1 MRTTKHMRL
10 PNGFGQISFIKGK
23 LRKPYRAMI
32 TVGFADNG
40 RPICQILKPQGYF
53 ATYTEAFTALIEQQ
67 KNPYDI
73 SKDICFKDLYEEW
86 YKIQEQSAKHGNLNH
101 YRMGYKNLKEI
112 YDMPVKDIKPRVI
125 RSVIDKHRDTPS
137 APKRMKVVLNLVM
150 DYALENELIPRNYAR
165 ETKIETSFETIN
177 EHISFTDEELNI
189 LWQHTD
195 DDTVKM
201 ILIQCYTGLRPGEL
215 TSLECANIILD
226 ENYLIGGM
234 KTKAGTNRKVPIHP
248 SIKPFLE
255 KYLEENF
262 GQKYLFHKSESYKV
276 RIESY
281 RVAFKNTLSKYQL
294 NEAHRCHD
302 PRKCFVTEAKKY
314 QLDEYAIKLIV
325 GHAIKD
331 ITEKVYTERSLDWLY
346 AEICKIK
353 SPCRNNV
360 GIDQF

>member
-32 TVGFADNG
+32 TTGFADNG

-53 ATYTEAFTALIEQQ
+53 ATYTEAFTALVEQQ
-67 KNPYDI
+67 KNPYEIEKDI
-73 SKDICFKDLYEEW
+73 SFLELYQEW
-86 YKIQEQSAKHGNLNH
+86 YEIQKRSAKKGNLNH
-101 YRMGYKNLKEI
+101 YQMGFKNLKEI
-112 YDMPVKDIKPRVI
+112 YSMPVKDIKPRVI

-137 APKRMKVVLNLVM
+137 APKRMKVVLNMVL

-165 ETKIETSFETIN
+165 ETKIETGFQTIK
-177 EHISFTDEELNI
+177 EHMTFSPKEMNI

-195 DDTVKM
+195 DNTVKM

-215 TSLECANIILD
+215 TSLLTENIFLN

-234 KTKAGTNRKVPIHP
+234 KTKAGIDRKVPIHP
-248 SIKPFLE
+248 AVKGFLE
-255 KYLEENF
+255 YFIRENSE
-262 GQKYLFHKSESYKV
+262 QKYLFHKSESYKV
-276 RIESY
+276 RIETY
-281 RVAFKNTLSKYQL
+281 RVAFKDILEKYHLNT
-294 NEAHRCHD
+294 EHRCHD
-302 PRKCFVTEAKKY
+302 PRKFFVTEAKKY

-325 GHAIKD
+325 GHAIRD

-346 AEICKIK
+346 EQICRI
-353 SPCRNNV
+353 NV
-360 GIDQF
+360 GIDAI